1 MDATREVGD
10 GESSQPTQV
19 TELEPASKRA
29 KRHLKRLLGMDSQK
43 NLSLGNLIRCLHTSP
58 NASWQSPISG
68 EFFSP
73 VSMGKAEFKMNLSY
87 LSLVKQQAT
96 SSRARLLQGSRS
108 RIKYA
113 EELGGD
119 CSRLGYSIKVVML
132 LTSAARRF
140 REKRRALLGVCS
152 ALTPSRALCESFRH
166 SRQAARAPAR
176 DSRARW
182 IGLAPSSAHHSRA
195 RRDLR
200 PGSAPAVGLSSR
212 RKALSESSRKR

>member
-1 MDATREVGD
+1 MLLTYIAKCIMAKPDQWGVLLT
-10 GESSQPTQV
+10 
-19 TELEPASKRA
+19 SKYGKGRVQ
-29 KRHLKRLLGMDSQK
+29 DEF
-43 NLSLGNLIRCLHTSP
+43 LI
-58 NASWQSPISG
+58 
-68 EFFSP
+68 
-73 VSMGKAEFKMNLSY
+73 

-166 SRQAARAPAR
+166 SRQAERAPAR